1 VERILVVAAE
11 AREFAGLLA
20 RCKDSI
26 RLPWGLPVA
35 RQVQLGGSQL
45 FLVAAGQGQEL
56 AGRAADAAGSRLRFD
71 AVVSTGSC
79 GGLDPVLRTAEVFVA
94 VSVLAMDSGER
105 YETRTPECAAPYA
118 SGVLV
123 STGQVIRSVEEKK
136 RLYALGARAVEM
148 EASAVAARALA
159 WGVPFFCVRAIADRA
174 DEELL
179 LDYNATRD
187 TNGGLSTARILAQ
200 AMRRPLDLAPELYRM
215 HRGSR
220 LAARAVGDFLV
231 HCRF

>member
-1 VERILVVAAE
+1 MVAAE

-20 RCKDSI
+20 RCGDST

-35 RQVQLGGSQL
+35 RQVRLGDSQL
-45 FLVAAGQGQEL
+45 FLVAAGAGQKL
-56 AGRAADAAGSRLRFD
+56 AGRAADAAGGRLKFD

-79 GGLDPVLRTAEVFVA
+79 GGLDPALRAGEVFVA

-105 YETRTPECAAPYA
+105 YETRAPECASPHAA
-118 SGVLV
+118 GVLV
-123 STGQVIRSVEEKK
+123 STGHVIRSVEEKK
-136 RLYALGARAVEM
+136 RLHALGAAAVEM
-148 EASAVAARALA
+148 EASAVAARAVA
-159 WGVPFFCVRAIADRA
+159 WGVPFFCVRAVADRA
-174 DEELL
+174 NEELF

-187 TNGGLSTARILAQ
+187 AEGGLSTARILAQ
-200 AMRRPLDLAPELYRM
+200 ALRHPVDLAPELYRM

-220 LAARAVGDFLV
+220 LAARALGDFLA